1 VQTRTEIVFRE
12 EVSRT
17 FRSAMSAR
25 KLSITTAAKDL
36 GVSRQSM
43 YKYLNCKATPKANIL
58 QKACS
63 KWGVSM
69 SVYGVT
75 FSEAAFKTIQGP
87 RPAKALQ
94 LSFSEILRSLRDRNL
109 EVKIIRASSES
120 LELKV
125 SVKFAS

>member
-1 VQTRTEIVFRE
+1 VFRE
-12 EVSRT
+12 EDAKT
-17 FRSAMSAR
+17 FRNAMAER
-25 KLSITTAAKDL
+25 KLSVTAAARDL

-43 YKYLNCKATPKANIL
+43 YKYLNRKATPRADIV
-58 QKACS
+58 QQACS

-75 FSEAAFKTIQGP
+75 LSEGAFKTIQGP
-87 RPAKALQ
+87 RPARAFQ
-94 LSFSEILRSLRDRNL
+94 LSFSEILHSLKNRNL
-109 EVKIIRASSES
+109 NIKIIRTTRES